1 MTIDVIYIYTISCHS
16 KYGNVITFS
25 TKYIDED
32 GGLISGIG
40 SMGRVH
46 LLMRYLADKVQNMM

>member
-1 MTIDVIYIYTISCHS
+1 MTTDVIYTYTISYHR

-32 GGLISGIG
+32 GGLISGIS

-46 LLMRYLADKVQNMM
+46 LLVRYIADKVQNMM